1 MNRQTATMP
10 SKPTT
15 LAAGAVACLLL
26 AVSCATS
33 SKPTPAVMASDGS
46 AITIAP
52 DVAIPTVPPAPPN
65 PPIPSLPAPTQG
77 NVYAATGPDGLRP
90 DIAAAPHYAYVPSTD
105 DGTVTVIDQA
115 SFKVIDKFDV
125 GELAQ
130 HVVPS
135 FDMKTLYV
143 NASGWNQLV
152 PIDPMTGTPGEP
164 IKVDAPYNLYFS
176 PDGRT
181 AIVMAERRQRMDFYD
196 VASWQLFASTDVPCK
211 GINHADWTAD
221 SAWFLASCEFSGELL
236 QVSTATLQ
244 VTKTIKLSDTAQ
256 PQDVR
261 LTPDGTKFYIA
272 DMESDKVWIVDATT
286 AEVTGSIN
294 TPSGTHGIY
303 PSRDAK
309 YMYVSSRGRGEE
321 DHGRKSHEG
330 EGAVS
335 VIDPLTDTIVAT
347 WTIPGGGSPDMGGVS
362 IDGSQLWL
370 SGRFDDEVYVFNTTD
385 GSLLARIKVGGGPH
399 GLALWPQPGRFSLG
413 HTGNTR

>member
-1 MNRQTATMP
+1 MP
-10 SKPTT
+10 LKPTLSVAIACLVAVACGSSTSPSTASVGVSTEAGGTAAST
-15 LAAGAVACLLL
+15 LPGAPAPATAAPISTNPPVPTLPAATPGNVYGAAGA
-26 AVSCATS
+26 
-33 SKPTPAVMASDGS
+33 
-46 AITIAP
+46 
-52 DVAIPTVPPAPPN
+52 
-65 PPIPSLPAPTQG
+65 
-77 NVYAATGPDGLRP
+77 DGLRADLANVP
-90 DIAAAPHYAYVPSTD
+90 RYAYVPSTD
-105 DGTVTVIDQA
+105 KGTVTVIDQA
-115 SFKVIDKFDV
+115 TFRVIDRFDV
-125 GELAQ
+125 GKLAQ

-143 NASGWNQLV
+143 NASGVNRLV
-152 PIDPMTGTPGEP
+152 PVDPMTGKPGSP

-196 VASWQLFASTDVPCK
+196 VATWQLFASTDVPCK

-221 SAWFLASCEFSGELL
+221 QAWFLASCEFSGELL
-236 QVSTATLQ
+236 QVSTSTLQ
-244 VTKTIKLSDTAQ
+244 IMKDIKLAAGAQ

-261 LTPDGTKFYIA
+261 LTPDGTKFYVA
-272 DMESDKVWIVDATT
+272 DMQSDKVWIVDATT
-286 AEVTGSIN
+286 AEVTGSID
-294 TPSGTHGIY
+294 TPAGTHGIY

-321 DHGRKSHEG
+321 DHGRKSHSG

-335 VIDPLTDTIVAT
+335 VIDPTTDTIVAT
-347 WTIPGGGSPDMGGVS
+347 WRIPGGGSPDMGGVS

-370 SGRFDDEVYVFNTTD
+370 SGRFDDEVYVFDTSD
-385 GSLLARIKVGGGPH
+385 GHLLARIKVDGGPH